1 MQRSRDLGGIADRPL
16 VCMQTTL
23 STAEHKEEQMRRNL
37 IMLIL
42 AVGSASMLEVAT
54 HAQTSESKTKVKADH
69 GKTVTYTGCVQTG
82 TETRTYILQNV
93 LPVER
98 TETTG
103 TAGTMTTTTYA
114 LLPERTVELQEQ
126 VGHKVEVTGVL
137 IPAGK
142 GETKYKAKT
151 KTKGSEEETK
161 GEVARGPMPQ
171 LKVVAV
177 RPLAQSCS

>member
-1 MQRSRDLGGIADRPL
+1 
-16 VCMQTTL
+16 
-23 STAEHKEEQMRRNL
+23 MRRHL
-37 IMLIL
+37 TMLIL
-42 AVGSASMLEVAT
+42 AVGCASTLQVAT
-54 HAQTSESKTKVKADH
+54 RAQTSETKTKVKAEN

-82 TETRTYILQNV
+82 TETRTYVLQNV
-93 LPVER
+93 VPVER

-114 LLPERTVELQEQ
+114 LIPERTVELQQQ

-151 KTKGSEEETK
+151 KSKGSEEETK
-161 GEVARGPMPQ
+161 GELERGPMPQ
-171 LKVVAV
+171 LKVVSV
-177 RPLAQSCS
+177 RPLADRCS

>member
-1 MQRSRDLGGIADRPL
+1 
-16 VCMQTTL
+16 
-23 STAEHKEEQMRRNL
+23 MRRNL
-37 IMLIL
+37 TMLIL
-42 AVGSASMLEVAT
+42 AVGCASMLQVAT
-54 HAQTSESKTKVKADH
+54 RAQTSESKTKVKADN

-82 TETRTYILQNV
+82 TETRTYVLHNV
-93 LPVER
+93 VPVER

-114 LLPERTVELQEQ
+114 LLPESTVELQEQ

-161 GEVARGPMPQ
+161 GEVERGSMPQ
-171 LKVVAV
+171 LKVVSV